1 MITATIANAIKI
13 AIKVFS
19 VTDVYFDALEQCKFV
34 YILVSKHNNKYKYQ
48 MKSKFIREN
57 RLSEGIEN
65 SQSDNTLEL
74 TGNENE
80 FRCMLCDRNFR
91 TNRGLIQ
98 HLKTCRRKQADTV
111 LQHSSAND
119 VLNEEAQVREKFYWK
134 EVPGSIFERDTQQ
147 VYDKMVYWQ
156 KNMFMV
162 PSGGG
167 GKKFIKEI
175 TRLINLWT
183 DDSPLENIALIAI
196 HVIPALL
203 IRKPNKN
210 SKAKDHVAALEKRLE
225 LWENGNII
233 ELLNE
238 GESIQERLPTGE
250 RPNNMAKISVK
261 FKELMQKDNVIGA
274 VKLLTNEMSNGILPL
289 TEKTLSQL
297 EIKHPDN
304 RDASADVLLNG
315 PIKEIDHIVFD
326 AIDKE
331 MVLRAASITKGGSG
345 PSGLD
350 ADGWRRILTSNS
362 FGTASSDLRKSVA
375 DFIKKLCSKRI
386 NSENKSLEAFIHV
399 G

>member
-1 MITATIANAIKI
+1 MHAVQQNFCT
-13 AIKVFS
+13 
-19 VTDVYFDALEQCKFV
+19 
-34 YILVSKHNNKYKYQ
+34 NK
-48 MKSKFIREN
+48 
-57 RLSEGIEN
+57 
-65 SQSDNTLEL
+65 
-74 TGNENE
+74 
-80 FRCMLCDRNFR
+80 
-91 TNRGLIQ
+91 GLIQ
-98 HLKTCRRKQADTV
+98 HLKTCRRKQADNV

-119 VLNEEAQVREKFYWK
+119 VLNEEAQVREIFYWK
-134 EVPGSIFERDTQQ
+134 QVPGSKKWRKNIL
-147 VYDKMVYWQ
+147 MVT
-156 KNMFMV
+156 
-162 PSGGG
+162 SGGD
-167 GKKFIKEI
+167 GKNFIKEI

-315 PIKEIDHIVFD
+315 LIKEIDHIVFD

-375 DFIKKLCSKRI
+375 DFIKKLSKKT
-386 NSENKSLEAFIHV
+386 NSENKSLETFIACRLIPINKNPGLIAIGV
-399 G
+399 GEVLRRITEKVVMKILKN

>member
-48 MKSKFIREN
+48 MKSKFIRED

-91 TNRGLIQ
+91 TNRGLMQ
-98 HLKTCRRKQADTV
+98 HLKTCRRKQTDNV

-274 VKLLTNEMSNGILPL
+274 LKLLTNEMSNGILPL

>member
-1 MITATIANAIKI
+1 MKINSDACCATELL
-13 AIKVFS
+13 
-19 VTDVYFDALEQCKFV
+19 YEQ
-34 YILVSKHNNKYKYQ
+34 
-48 MKSKFIREN
+48 R
-57 RLSEGIEN
+57 
-65 SQSDNTLEL
+65 
-74 TGNENE
+74 
-80 FRCMLCDRNFR
+80 
-91 TNRGLIQ
+91 LIQ
-98 HLKTCRRKQADTV
+98 HLKTCRRKQSDNV

-119 VLNEEAQVREKFYWK
+119 VLNEEAQVRERFYWK
-134 EVPGSIFERDTQQ
+134 QVPGSKKWRKNIL
-147 VYDKMVYWQ
+147 MVT
-156 KNMFMV
+156 
-162 PSGGG
+162 SGGNC
-167 GKKFIKEI
+167 KNFIKEI

-375 DFIKKLCSKRI
+375 DFIKKLSKKT
-386 NSENKSLEAFIHV
+386 NSENKSLETFIACRLIPLNKNPSLIAIGSGEV
-399 G
+399 LRRITEKVVMKILKN

>member
-48 MKSKFIREN
+48 MKSKFIRED

-98 HLKTCRRKQADTV
+98 HLKTCRRKQADNV